1 VPSCMRILTIL
12 LLLTSCISKPPLP
25 AKVSFILESGDLTI
39 RLVSLGPD
47 ELKKRHGS
55 NSDRIR
61 NPFVDYP
68 AQFLKKR
75 IVVFE
80 AEISTLE
87 SEVLFQLDEIL
98 LEIGRVRDSATSPE
112 LLMNYWKGYAS
123 QEEEVLMQ
131 ALMRKTMMSR
141 EFIVSPDKPVKGYLV
156 FAHSFPRE
164 GGDAVISF
172 SVSTP
177 AGDEGVLEQAMEFT
191 EAGIREEGSDEK
203 SIFSEDS

>member
-1 VPSCMRILTIL
+1 MPSCMRILTIL

-172 SVSTP
+172 NVSTP

-203 SIFSEDS
+203 GIFSEGS

>member
-172 SVSTP
+172 NVSTP

-203 SIFSEDS
+203 GIFSEGS